1 MKIVTNS
8 FNECCPLEKVKINY
22 KNRHDWVTKD
32 LKADMK
38 KREELFKISKK
49 NPTEHNIQAHKK
61 FRNIVLSRQRQAERK
76 HFKEQYDQSLNKQNY
91 KKAWD
96 ITRFL
101 IDGKSNFSKNKVTEY
116 IVNNKKMTDPVA
128 IANSFNDYFINVGK
142 SLANNIVSQIDPLS
156 YIDKSKNCITDI
168 AVTVNDVKTIVSQ
181 LNNSSAGPDDL
192 PASIMKQVSNE
203 YCIPLTYL
211 INLSVL
217 QGDFPSEM
225 KLAKVLPIYKAD
237 NHQLIQNYRPISVL
251 NFFSKVYERIIY
263 NNLLDFIMDNNILY
277 DKQFGFRKGH
287 STSHAI
293 ITLVDKVS
301 KSLDKG
307 KIVGGVYLDIRK
319 AFDSISHQ
327 ILLDKLHKIGIRGNV
342 HCLLK
347 SYLMF
352 RSQYVI
358 CNGATSDVKFV
369 ESGVPQGSILGPLL
383 FILFMNDFSRSS
395 TLLFS
400 ILFADDTSVFLE
412 GTEYSKLIKSLN
424 NELENVTKWL
434 NANRL
439 TVNMKKTHY
448 MIFHRAKF
456 KTTGQDVV
464 MQNNTLT
471 CVTTTKFL
479 GVIIDHK
486 FKWNDHITYVRNKIS
501 KSIGILYKIRR
512 FLDMNTLIQMYH
524 SFVFPYLI
532 YCIEIWGNA
541 SAIHLEPLIKIQK
554 KSIRQ

>member
-1 MKIVTNS
+1 
-8 FNECCPLEKVKINY
+8 
-22 KNRHDWVTKD
+22 
-32 LKADMK
+32 MK
-38 KREELFKISKK
+38 KREEMFKLSKK
-49 NPTEHNIQAHKK
+49 DPTEHNIQAHKK
-61 FRNIVLSRQRQAERK
+61 IRNMVLSRQRQAERK
-76 HFKEQYDQSLNKQNY
+76 HFKELYDQSLNEQNY

-116 IVNNKKMTDPVA
+116 LVNNKKMTDPVA

-142 SLANNIVSQIDPLS
+142 SLANTIVSQIDPLS
-156 YIDKSKNCITDI
+156 YIDKSKTCVTDI
-168 AVTVNDVKTIVSQ
+168 SVTVNEVKAIVSQ
-181 LNNSSAGPDDL
+181 LNNSAAGPDDL

-203 YCIPLTYL
+203 YCIPLTHL

-251 NFFSKVYERIIY
+251 NFFSKVYERVIY
-263 NNLLDFIMDNNILY
+263 NNLLDFIMENNILY

-293 ITLVDKVS
+293 ITLVNKVS
-301 KSLDKG
+301 KSLDEG

-327 ILLDKLHKIGIRGNV
+327 ILLDKLHKIGIRGNI

-347 SYLMF
+347 SYLMS

-358 CNGATSDVKFV
+358 YNGAKSEVKFV
-369 ESGVPQGSILGPLL
+369 ETGVPQGSILGPLL

-412 GTEYSKLIKSLN
+412 GTEYSKLIKTLN
-424 NELENVTKWL
+424 SELENVTKWL

-439 TVNMKKTHY
+439 TVNMKKTHC
-448 MIFHRAKF
+448 MIFHRAKL

-464 MQNNTLT
+464 MQNSALT

-486 FKWNDHITYVRNKIS
+486 LNGMIT
-501 KSIGILYKIRR
+501 
-512 FLDMNTLIQMYH
+512 
-524 SFVFPYLI
+524 
-532 YCIEIWGNA
+532 
-541 SAIHLEPLIKIQK
+541 
-554 KSIRQ
+554 